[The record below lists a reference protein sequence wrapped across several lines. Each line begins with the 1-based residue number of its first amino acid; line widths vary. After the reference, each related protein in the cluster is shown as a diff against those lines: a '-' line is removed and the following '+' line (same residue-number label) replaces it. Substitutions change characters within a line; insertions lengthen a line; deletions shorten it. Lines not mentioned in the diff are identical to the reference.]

1 MSGDFVIK
9 YGTPSCD
16 IDITEI
22 ALQKCVRGNL
32 LYIPSDDCM
41 RAVKF
46 TDPNFGVV
54 KTIFITDKNNNP
66 HWCDNNTEVF
76 IDLVEN
82 RLTCVNVSEP
92 IPEHV
97 PFQRP
102 RDRLRNIQNNLQIQ
116 FGDFSEE
123 YEEQLMTATY
133 LTGSEKVL
141 EIGGNIGRNSLIIA
155 YILNQNSN
163 NNFVSLECCEES
175 SRLLFTNKTINNL
188 DFQIES
194 SALSSRKLIQ
204 KGWDTICS
212 DVVLDGYTEVNS
224 ITWEQLNEK
233 YNIEFDTLVLDC
245 EGAFYY
251 ILMDTPQILENV
263 KLIIM
268 ENDYGCVEH
277 KNFVDDTLK
286 NYGFVLDYVKTG
298 GWGPCYSNFYEVW
311 KKP

>member
-9 YGTPSCD
+9 YGTPSFD
-16 IDITEI
+16 IDVTEI
-22 ALQKCVRGNL
+22 AFQKCVKGNL
-32 LYIPSDDCM
+32 LYIPADDRM

-46 TDPNFGVV
+46 TDPMFGVV
-54 KTIFITDKNNNP
+54 KSIFITDKNNNP
-66 HWCDNNTEVF
+66 YWCDNNTEVF
-76 IDLVEN
+76 IELNKN

-97 PFQRP
+97 PFQRSHHL
-102 RDRLRNIQNNLQIQ
+102 LRNIQNDLQIQ
-116 FGDFSEE
+116 FGVFSEE
-123 YEEQLMTATY
+123 YEEQLMTTTY
-133 LTGSEKVL
+133 LTGDEKVL

-163 NNFVSLECCEES
+163 NNFVCLECCEES
-175 SRLLFTNKTINNL
+175 SRMLFTNKTINNL
-188 DFQIES
+188 DFQIEC

-268 ENDYGCVEH
+268 ENDYGCIKH

-286 NYGFVLDYVKTG
+286 NYGFILDYVKTG
-298 GWGPCYSNFYEVW
+298 GWGPCYFNFYEVW